1 LSTVPS
7 GGAPEADVVLRDG
20 ATAHVRPVR
29 PADAPAVRAL
39 YAGLSE
45 QSSWLR
51 FFSVSPDLD
60 YVVRWA
66 TELDGAGRAGLV
78 AVVGPNDE
86 VVAHVGYERDPTD
99 PERAEV
105 GLAIADRLQG
115 HGLGTIML
123 GQLAEMASNAGVAGF
138 TAEVL
143 PENYK
148 MIELF
153 RDSGLA
159 VTARA
164 EPGVIMV
171 EVPTSLSP
179 EARDRFERRE
189 RLAAAAAMRTILAPR
204 SVAVI
209 GASRQR
215 GTVGA
220 ELYRNLL
227 AVGFEGPVYPVNTGA
242 DVVQSV
248 LAYPSVLD
256 VPGPVDLA
264 VIVVPAP
271 HVVDVATECAAKG
284 VRGLVVISGGFAET
298 GPEGAARQAELLRV
312 CRRSGMRLIGPN
324 CLGVVN
330 TAAGVRL
337 DATFGPNLPSPGRVG
352 LLSQSGAL
360 GLAVIDHAR
369 ERGLGLSSFVSI
381 GNRADISPNDLLDYW
396 EDDPGTDLVLLYLE
410 SFGNPRKFARTA
422 RRVARSKPV
431 VAVKSGR
438 TTAGR
443 RATSSH
449 TGALLAASDVTV
461 DALFR
466 QAGVI
471 RADTLG
477 EMFDIATLLAGQ
489 KLPAGRRVGIVTNVG
504 GPGILCADACE
515 AGGLEVPKLSDGLQ
529 AELAGFLPPEAGLS
543 NPVDML
549 AAAPPAA
556 YERAVGLLRSS
567 GEVDA
572 VIVIFLPTIG
582 GNAAEVVRSIQEAC
596 SPQAGPVP
604 ALTVLMAAGARDG
617 GSAPAFT
624 FPEDAARAL
633 AKAAEHAAWLA
644 RPQGEVPELDGLRRD
659 EAAGLIAR
667 VLASGREPGWLTPA
681 EVGRLLDCY
690 GLAMAEGAVAASPAE
705 AGEVADTLGGPV
717 AVKAVA
723 PTLIHKTEAQGVRL
737 GLIGAD
743 QVRAAAAEMTAAVSA
758 AGHRVDG
765 FLVQRM
771 VSEGVEM
778 LVGVVNDAVFG
789 PVMACGAGGTA
800 VELLKDVAVR
810 ITPLTGADAA
820 EMIRSLVTYPLLDG
834 YRGAPKADV
843 AALEQVLLRLSALVE
858 DHPDVA
864 ELDCNPVAVL
874 PHGRGAVVLDAR
886 VRLERHAP
894 PPPLAAR
901 LAE

>member
-1 LSTVPS
+1 MRSVPP
-7 GGAPEADVVLRDG
+7 GAIFEADVVLRDG

-29 PADAPAVRAL
+29 PDDVAAIRVL
-39 YAGLSE
+39 YEGLSAR
-45 QSSWLR
+45 SRWMR
-51 FFSVSPDLD
+51 FFSAAPDLD
-60 YVVRWA
+60 RAVRWA
-66 TELDGAGRAGLV
+66 TEPKRSRRAGLV
-78 AVVGPNDE
+78 AVAGPDQTI
-86 VVAHVGYERDPTD
+86 VAHAGYERYDDTSD
-99 PERAEV
+99 KAEV
-105 GLAIADRLQG
+105 ALAIADRFHG
-115 HGLGTIML
+115 HGLGTILL
-123 GQLAEMASNAGVAGF
+123 GQLAEMAAAAGVAVF
-138 TAEVL
+138 TADVL
-143 PENYK
+143 PDNYK
-148 MIELF
+148 MIRVF
-153 RDSGLA
+153 RDSGFDVA
-159 VTARA
+159 TSSH
-164 EPGVIMV
+164 PGVIMV
-171 EVPTSLSP
+171 EFPTSLSP
-179 EARDRFERRE
+179 EAREQFERRE
-189 RLAAAAAMRTILAPR
+189 RHAAIAAMRAILAPR
-204 SVAVI
+204 SIAVI
-209 GASRQR
+209 GASRRR

-220 ELYRNLL
+220 ELFRNLL
-227 AVGFEGPVYPVNTGA
+227 AVGFEGPVYPVNSGA
-242 DVVQSV
+242 GVVQSV

-264 VIVVPAP
+264 VIAVPCG
-271 HVVDVATECAAKG
+271 HVTTVAAECATKG
-284 VRGLVVISGGFAET
+284 VRGLVVVSAGFAET
-298 GPEGAARQAELLRV
+298 GAEGAARQAELLRI
-312 CRRSGMRLIGPN
+312 CRDSGMRLVGPN

-330 TAAGVRL
+330 TADGVRM
-337 DATFGPNLPSPGRVG
+337 DATSGPNLPNPGRVG

-396 EDDPGTDLVLLYLE
+396 AEDPGTDLVLLYLE

-422 RRVARSKPV
+422 RRVARSKPI

-438 TTAGR
+438 STAGA

-449 TGALLAASDVTV
+449 TGALLAASDVSV

-477 EMFDIATLLAGQ
+477 EMFDVATLLASQ
-489 KLPAGRRVGIVTNVG
+489 PLPAGRRVGIVTNVG

-515 AGGLEVPKLSDGLQ
+515 AGGLEVPRLSDGLQ
-529 AELAGFLPPEAGLS
+529 SELAGFLPAGAART

-549 AAAPPAA
+549 ASAPAEA
-556 YERAVGLLRSS
+556 YEQAIGLLRAS

-572 VIVIFLPTIG
+572 VIAIFLPTIG
-582 GNAAEVVRSIQEAC
+582 DHAAQVVEAIERAANRE
-596 SPQAGPVP
+596 AGPVP
-604 ALTVLMAAGARDG
+604 ALTVLMSAGARDG
-617 GSAPAFT
+617 RTAPAFT

-633 AKAAEHAAWLA
+633 ALVADHAVWLA
-644 RPQGEVPELDGLRRD
+644 SPPGRIPDLEGVKAD
-659 EAAGLIAR
+659 EAAALIATA
-667 VLASGREPGWLTPA
+667 LARCAGPCWLRPD
-681 EVGRLLDCY
+681 EVERLLGCY
-690 GLAMAEGAVAASPAE
+690 GLTMAEGSVEATPAA
-705 AGEVADTLGGPV
+705 AGAAAAALGGPV

-737 GLIGAD
+737 GLTGGAD
-743 QVRAAAAEMTAAVSA
+743 VEAAAAEMTAAVAA
-758 AGHRVDG
+758 AGHTVDG

-771 VSEGVEM
+771 VGPGVEM

-820 EMIRSLVTYPLLDG
+820 GMVRSLATFPLLDG
-834 YRGAPKADV
+834 YRGAPRADV
-843 AALEQVLLRLSALVE
+843 AALEQFLLRLSALVE
-858 DHPDVA
+858 DHPDIA

-874 PHGRGAVVLDAR
+874 PQGNGAVVVDAR

-894 PPPLAAR
+894 APPVGAR